1 MLARHE
7 RETGPN
13 ARIGVL
19 RDPGPALARA
29 GDRAGALEIGFGVF
43 PLGGAATG
51 RTFDT
56 AFALVDA
63 AMYHAKNQGRACATC
78 VLCLDL
84 ALQLEAASLPATLA
98 QAART
103 GHAVLE
109 VHRPAP
115 TLAPA

>member
-1 MLARHE
+1 VLARHE

-29 GDRAGALEIGFGVF
+29 GDRAGALELGFAVF
-43 PLGGAATG
+43 PLGATTG
-51 RTFDT
+51 RAFDT

-63 AMYHAKNQGRACATC
+63 GMYRAKNQGRACATC